1 MDPRHKLYKTLDNLT
16 IDPNTTQAAKMS
28 ARTDDE
34 AERVQATSGVTMDGL
49 KKKLEE
55 GLGATYVEIEDLSG
69 MSYRF
74 QRRAVSYHLLFLRFP
89 VMFRGYLMLLL
100 HSRGRSNHGHR
111 RMRANVRSHYRIAT
125 VYQEDDSGTASARQQ
140 YAERG
145 DCRDT
150 CLDAKVSYTGRVG
163 EEEAAMRKIRIGV
176 YQVRRFGDMRLDV
189 CVTKL

>member
-69 MSYRF
+69 MSYNLESH
-74 QRRAVSYHLLFLRFP
+74 AVSSRFLFLIFI
-89 VMFRGYLMLLL
+89 FT
-100 HSRGRSNHGHR
+100 STE
-111 RMRANVRSHYRIAT
+111 I
-125 VYQEDDSGTASARQQ
+125 
-140 YAERG
+140 
-145 DCRDT
+145 
-150 CLDAKVSYTGRVG
+150 
-163 EEEAAMRKIRIGV
+163 
-176 YQVRRFGDMRLDV
+176 
-189 CVTKL
+189 